1 MNKQTCGSQVE
12 RGAGR
17 RRRRHAGERVG
28 AGRRRRHSA
37 HGGHRRIRRAAHA
50 RERVSRR
57 EAHRREGVHGR
68 CAAERRRSA
77 ARGSERVVAG
87 GEGVLRGELR
97 RELRDAAVA
106 GPGRPPGGVLLLRRA
121 RAGGRGGAAPAPAA
135 GSFGI
140 GTAGARAWLAL
151 VSASGSPGMAP
162 APVVVRRATSPRR
175 GGRPPPAT
183 APGDRGRAAAGGG
196 GVARKGSGADSR
208 GWTDEGLSSS
218 PRRAWIA
225 EASMASTRPATMS
238 NCRAF
243 RAFSSSSGIKD
254 GRTSL
259 KMRDCSGN
267 LLATRSKHPSTHM
280 ASAGWPASLG
290 SRSAGRTTLINT
302 SGGVAGGRSKAAA
315 SALCAVTR
323 VAKAQV
329 FDATHLQT
337 AGTRSVETRLETPFR
352 AAIDAFAMTASKT
365 SDEASCLNAAS
376 LSRGPASSRSARA
389 KASTTRFAAHDASA
403 RSNSS
408 VACSTTARTAWGP
421 AASTRNRSKMG
432 WMLCGTRGR
441 RRGARHAG
449 APARRASAARGR
461 RHPMKAGPRS
471 ITCGP

>member
-1 MNKQTCGSQVE
+1 M
-12 RGAGR
+12 AG
-17 RRRRHAGERVG
+17 
-28 AGRRRRHSA
+28 
-37 HGGHRRIRRAAHA
+37 A
-50 RERVSRR
+50 RER
-57 EAHRREGVHGR
+57 
-68 CAAERRRSA
+68 
-77 ARGSERVVAG
+77 ERVAG
-87 GEGVLRGELR
+87 HGASTKVVVR
-97 RELRDAAVA
+97 RV
-106 GPGRPPGGVLLLRRA
+106 RRA
-121 RAGGRGGAAPAPAA
+121 RAA
-135 GSFGI
+135 
-140 GTAGARAWLAL
+140 
-151 VSASGSPGMAP
+151 VE
-162 APVVVRRATSPRR
+162 
-175 GGRPPPAT
+175 RPPPAT
-183 APGDRGRAAAGGG
+183 APGGPGPAPRPAAD

-280 ASAGWPASLG
+280 AKAGWPCTSFTE
-290 SRSAGRTTLINT
+290 SRSAGRTTLIRT

-323 VAKAQV
+323 VARAHV
-329 FDATHLQT
+329 FDATHRQT

-432 WMLCGTRGR
+432 WMLLRNARASR
-441 RRGARHAG
+441 RAAHASNAG
-449 APARRASAARGR
+449 AAGAQSFGCARTQASNEGR
-461 RHPMKAGPRS
+461 TTINNVRS
-471 ITCGP
+471 VKHSRYSTSALLRI

>member
-1 MNKQTCGSQVE
+1 
-12 RGAGR
+12 
-17 RRRRHAGERVG
+17 
-28 AGRRRRHSA
+28 
-37 HGGHRRIRRAAHA
+37 
-50 RERVSRR
+50 
-57 EAHRREGVHGR
+57 
-68 CAAERRRSA
+68 
-77 ARGSERVVAG
+77 
-87 GEGVLRGELR
+87 
-97 RELRDAAVA
+97 
-106 GPGRPPGGVLLLRRA
+106 
-121 RAGGRGGAAPAPAA
+121 
-135 GSFGI
+135 
-140 GTAGARAWLAL
+140 
-151 VSASGSPGMAP
+151 
-162 APVVVRRATSPRR
+162 
-175 GGRPPPAT
+175 
-183 APGDRGRAAAGGG
+183 
-196 GVARKGSGADSR
+196 
-208 GWTDEGLSSS
+208 
-218 PRRAWIA
+218 
-225 EASMASTRPATMS
+225 MASTRPATMS

-267 LLATRSKHPSTHM
+267 LLATRSKHPSTHI
-280 ASAGWPASLG
+280 AKAGWPCTNLTE
-290 SRSAGRTTLINT
+290 SRSAGRTTLIRT

-432 WMLCGTRGR
+432 WMLLRNARASRRAAHASNAGAAGAQSFGCARTQASNEGRTTINNVRSVKHSLYSTSAFCASNIEVKLPKNAAAKEGSLDGSASSSLRAATAGAWKRGQPRNAAASKRDCGCTARERDTASRIREGSCEGSSCCR
-441 RRGARHAG
+441 REHALRCPYRLSHPCKALEPVKTSHSTQPKEKTSHAG
-449 APARRASAARGR
+449 AAT
-461 RHPMKAGPRS
+461 RS
-471 ITCGP
+471 PVFVSSGDVYSSFGSPVSSPPIAPSLAK